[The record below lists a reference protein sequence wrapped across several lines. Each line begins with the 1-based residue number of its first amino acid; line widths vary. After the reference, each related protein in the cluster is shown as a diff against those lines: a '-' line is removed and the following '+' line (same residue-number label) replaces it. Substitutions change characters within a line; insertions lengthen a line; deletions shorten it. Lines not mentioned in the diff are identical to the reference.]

1 MMRQIYDIRSCYSIK
16 IINCLWSGALENKLM
31 ELILF
36 WKDLRLHDKVFPE
49 ERVFTLH
56 V

>member
-1 MMRQIYDIRSCYSIK
+1 MEWCARKQII
-16 IINCLWSGALENKLM
+16 

-36 WKDLRLHDKVFPE
+36 WKDLRLHDKIFPE